1 MSDPK
6 TAPSTPPLYV
16 APARGPFSGRGRLD
30 LLILAALA
38 IGSALTALH
47 YITAK
52 ETVKIDA
59 PTGPLTHL
67 DDPADPDRAAWKQ
80 DTGTDGPRGTPPPP
94 PAPTWTTNPAPDQS
108 VPTPATG
115 DQPVQVQPAK

>member
-6 TAPSTPPLYV
+6 PALSTPPLYV
-16 APARGPFSGRGRLD
+16 APARGPFSGRGLLD
-30 LLILAALA
+30 LVILAALA
-38 IGSALTALH
+38 IASALTALH

-67 DDPADPDRAAWKQ
+67 DDPSPEV
-80 DTGTDGPRGTPPPP
+80 PL
-94 PAPTWTTNPAPDQS
+94 PAPAAAAPASPAP
-108 VPTPATG
+108 G
-115 DQPVQVQPAK
+115 DQPVEVQPAK